1 MKKFQLL
8 KLLNDLS
15 IKHLIK
21 QMLYDDDD
29 DDDDDDHDD
38 DDVKFFREFLYR

>member
-29 DDDDDDHDD
+29 DDDDHDD

>member
-29 DDDDDDHDD
+29 DDHDD

>member
-29 DDDDDDHDD
+29 DDDHDD

>member
-29 DDDDDDHDD
+29 DHDD